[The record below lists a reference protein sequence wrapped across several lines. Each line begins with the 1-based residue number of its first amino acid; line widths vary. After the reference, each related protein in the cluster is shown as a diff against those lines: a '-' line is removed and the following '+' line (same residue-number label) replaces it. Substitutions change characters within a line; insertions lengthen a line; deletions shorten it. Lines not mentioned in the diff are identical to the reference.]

1 MPLYKPMKKNA
12 WKSRIKK
19 ACKAA
24 GTYQPCFDE
33 VIASLAGILEMRDR
47 AEEQYI
53 ESGSSPIVK
62 HTIRN
67 GAVNIVKNPT
77 LVVIMECNAQALA
90 YWRELGLTSKAY
102 KAMTGGLTVPEEESS
117 LEQVLAEL
125 GI

>member
-12 WKSRIKK
+12 WKSKIKK

-24 GTYQPCFDE
+24 GTYQPFFDH
-33 VIASLAGILEMRDR
+33 VISSLAGILEMRDR

-102 KAMTGGLTVPEEESS
+102 KAMTGGLTVPEEENS

>member
-24 GTYQPCFDE
+24 GTYQPFFDH

-53 ESGSSPIVK
+53 ESGSSPIVR

-90 YWRELGLTSKAY
+90 YWRELGLTSKSY
-102 KAMTGGLTVPEEESS
+102 KAMTGGLTVPEEENS

>member
-1 MPLYKPMKKNA
+1 MKKNA

-24 GTYQPCFDE
+24 GTYQPFFDH

-77 LVVIMECNAQALA
+77 LVVIM
-90 YWRELGLTSKAY
+90 
-102 KAMTGGLTVPEEESS
+102 
-117 LEQVLAEL
+117 
-125 GI
+125 